1 MAVVMEGP
9 LSKWTNVVKGWQY
22 RWFVLDDNTGLLS
35 YYTSKEKMMRGARRG
50 CLRLKGANLG
60 IDDEDDST
68 FTISCDQK
76 TFHFQ
81 ARDAEERER
90 WIRALEDTIKRH
102 SLIRKQRAAMVHEIE
117 FDPMK
122 ENLDQRLAEAEA
134 YYKILSK
141 QIKVIQ
147 GKLIPESA
155 QTQRYA
161 SIKESSQKMLDS
173 VGECINR
180 MNSTKMECEKCIKT
194 VAQET
199 ESMLPIVPDHYSN
212 SRQEQSNNPNPTS
225 ISDNNV
231 DDILIDK
238 LSIRPSKSESSLS
251 PSPTST
257 TVTAGGLSL
266 SRVTSKSS
274 FELTTPTSDVIAT
287 ESFETLASLSGPKS
301 IPNATPGGTYP
312 SQVYSRSP
320 SIARDQ
326 VPFASYS
333 SSDEEDVE
341 FFDAD
346 EFHEHSGERS
356 EDDNSADLLLPIQKA
371 AVLLNEDDYEPEESN
386 VFGKELGA
394 DAVEQHSSVITHLLS
409 QVRLGMDLTKVVLP
423 TFILERRSL
432 LEMYA
437 DFFAHPDLFSGI
449 VDQPTPR
456 DRMVQVVRWYLS
468 AFHAG
473 RKGSI
478 AKKPYNP
485 ILGETFRCFWVLPE
499 FASTRSQESLEE
511 GPVPW
516 AANED
521 VTFIA
526 EQVSHH
532 PPISAFYAENRAKSI
547 SFGAHIWTKSKFLG
561 LSVGVENVGQGCVSV
576 LPFDEEYIVTFPNGY
591 GRSILTVPWME
602 IGGKVAITC
611 AKTGYSAT
619 VQFHCKPFYGGKKH
633 RISCEVMAPSEKK
646 PFLTIQG
653 EWNGQMYAKF
663 ADDEE
668 ETLFID
674 TKTLPITQKMVKRIQ
689 KQEEFESRRLWQDV
703 TINLKKGD
711 VDKATE
717 AKHKL
722 EERQRGEARER
733 KELGTNWETKLFHE
747 VGGHWVY
754 DKLLQ
759 K

>member
-141 QIKVIQ
+141 QIKV
-147 GKLIPESA
+147 
-155 QTQRYA
+155 
-161 SIKESSQKMLDS
+161 
-173 VGECINR
+173 
-180 MNSTKMECEKCIKT
+180 
-194 VAQET
+194 ET

-238 LSIRPSKSESSLS
+238 LSIRPSKSESSLG

-257 TVTAGGLSL
+257 TVTAGELSL
-266 SRVTSKSS
+266 SR
-274 FELTTPTSDVIAT
+274 
-287 ESFETLASLSGPKS
+287 
-301 IPNATPGGTYP
+301 
-312 SQVYSRSP
+312 VYSRSP

-371 AVLLNEDDYEPEESN
+371 AVLLNE
-386 VFGKELGA
+386 A

-516 AANED
+516 AAKED